1 MALKTEPTISWDI
14 LTRDGIQETSD
25 WTIYNSENLMTY
37 DRLFY
42 LKFKK
47 RLTTCELVRMYPA
60 QIKRVSEVALLDV
73 PEHTLKEVLKE
84 TGTFTRLMRL
94 KKRFSKFLEKKPL

>member
-1 MALKTEPTISWDI
+1 
-14 LTRDGIQETSD
+14 
-25 WTIYNSENLMTY
+25 MTY